1 MSLSHSKASLC
12 LVATLALAAALGL
25 SACSRSQSLTD
36 SLTGPAHDGALAL
49 ASGGNGKG
57 HGHGGGGGGQPPPP
71 PGPSTN
77 PCASLNGLSG
87 TVVGVAASI
96 PQFRIGRLRIEVSG
110 DTPAGTINATGIC
123 AAAANPAVSYFSGS
137 GNVFLHGTTT
147 SVTANGSAITFGPL
161 LFPGLA
167 LEPGVVLV
175 IDAAGNVLEIIWP
188 GLAGLPPGPPIL
200 RLQLGQFSSSVQ
212 AGASLD
218 ATMQYNAK
226 APDGTTATFG
236 VSASGMTVPPLK
248 L

>member
-1 MSLSHSKASLC
+1 MSLSTSKASLC
-12 LVATLALAAALGL
+12 LVATLAIAAALGL

-49 ASGGNGKG
+49 AAGGKG
-57 HGHGGGGGGQPPPP
+57 KGHGGGGGQPPPPPP

-87 TVVGVAASI
+87 TVVNVAADI

-110 DTPAGTINATGIC
+110 DTPAGTIDATGIC
-123 AAAANPAVSYFSGS
+123 AAAANPAVSYISGS
-137 GNVFLHGTTT
+137 GNVFRNGV
-147 SVTANGSAITFGPL
+147 SVTATGGAITFGAL
-161 LFPGLA
+161 LSPGLA
-167 LEPGVVLV
+167 IEPGVVLAT
-175 IDAAGNVLEIIWP
+175 DAGGNVLEIIWP

-212 AGASLD
+212 AGDRLD
-218 ATMQYNAK
+218 ATMQFNAR